1 MKNFFLVFFLF
12 VGANLFAQSV
22 TSLSGRL
29 LDQEANLEPLT
40 FAKVVIKE
48 TNTKVMTD
56 ENGNFTFKNIAPGHY
71 TIVCSFSGYETKVIE
86 TEVKK
91 SNENFIDLNLSATT
105 LSLDDLMSVVS
116 SNTSASIKH

>member
-1 MKNFFLVFFLF
+1 MKNLFLILFLF
-12 VGANLFAQSV
+12 IGVNLFAQSS
-22 TSLSGRL
+22 TSLKGRL
-29 LDQEANLEPLT
+29 LDQEAGLEPLT

-48 TNTKVMTD
+48 TSAKVMTD

-91 SNENFIDLNLSATT
+91 SNENFIDLNLSPST

>member
-48 TNTKVMTD
+48 TNTKVVTD

>member
-1 MKNFFLVFFLF
+1 MKNLFLVFFLF

>member
-1 MKNFFLVFFLF
+1 MKNLFLVFFLF
-12 VGANLFAQSV
+12 VGANLFAQST

-29 LDQEANLEPLT
+29 LDQEANLEPLM

-56 ENGNFTFKNIAPGHY
+56 ENGSFTFKNIAPGHY